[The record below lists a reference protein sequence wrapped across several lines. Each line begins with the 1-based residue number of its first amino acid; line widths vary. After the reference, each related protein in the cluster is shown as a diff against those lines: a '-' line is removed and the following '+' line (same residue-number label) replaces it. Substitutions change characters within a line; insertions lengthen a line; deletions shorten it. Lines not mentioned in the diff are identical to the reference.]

1 MCICLRIPIKSPE
14 RPCLCHSAVFIG
26 SPVHVLQIAYCWL
39 WRPHCY
45 MIRVDIYRKVSKD
58 FEANG
63 FHCYILNITL
73 FLESVRKS
81 KKKYDVRKSKDVQQ
95 TKCYMQKVT
104 FYVGDYVYSASELC
118 HRQTKW
124 YMQKIP
130 SVTWIMCAKF
140 QNYNIWM

>member
-1 MCICLRIPIKSPE
+1 ML
-14 RPCLCHSAVFIG
+14 
-26 SPVHVLQIAYCWL
+26 
-39 WRPHCY
+39 
-45 MIRVDIYRKVSKD
+45 RVDIYRKASKD

-104 FYVGDYVYSASELC
+104 FYVEDYVYSASELC
-118 HRQTKW
+118 YRQTNW

-130 SVTWIMCAKF
+130 SAT
-140 QNYNIWM
+140 